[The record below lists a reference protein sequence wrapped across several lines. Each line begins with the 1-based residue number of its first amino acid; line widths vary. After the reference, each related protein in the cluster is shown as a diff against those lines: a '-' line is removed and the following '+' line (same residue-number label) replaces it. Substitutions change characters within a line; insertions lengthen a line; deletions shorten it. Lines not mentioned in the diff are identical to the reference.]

1 MGEILHWRHGVNRV
15 AGELARRSP
24 RPDNPPSVSRVLVI
38 TNNLQQAS
46 FRLRIESLRD
56 ALAQRGFELDIHV
69 RPRSMLPRRRLL
81 RRAAEYDAVILQRK
95 MLDPLDTSL
104 LKRNA
109 RKLFYD
115 VDDAVMF
122 HSRPVGPIEQWR
134 TNRRFHAI
142 ARAARVV
149 AGNEYLAELFRAQGA
164 QVSILPTVV
173 DPGHYQQKSHA
184 ATDRPTLVWIGSKS
198 TIPYVAEIA
207 PVLIDAAKRVPG
219 LRLITIGDVPLA
231 NPPIPTE
238 HVPWSVAAESTA
250 LLRGDIG
257 IAPTPENRW
266 TLGKC
271 GFKIIQYM
279 ATGLPAIASPVGA
292 NREIIQEG
300 LTGFLPKSAEQWT
313 EAIATL
319 AGDPVRRQAMGEA
332 ARKRVEDHFSIQR
345 AADFW
350 ATHLGEPGS
359 T

>member
-1 MGEILHWRHGVNRV
+1 M
-15 AGELARRSP
+15 
-24 RPDNPPSVSRVLVI
+24 
-38 TNNLQQAS
+38 
-46 FRLRIESLRD
+46 
-56 ALAQRGFELDIHV
+56 
-69 RPRSMLPRRRLL
+69 
-81 RRAAEYDAVILQRK
+81 
-95 MLDPLDTSL
+95 
-104 LKRNA
+104 
-109 RKLFYD
+109 
-115 VDDAVMF
+115 
-122 HSRPVGPIEQWR
+122 
-134 TNRRFHAI
+134 
-142 ARAARVV
+142 
-149 AGNEYLAELFRAQGA
+149 
-164 QVSILPTVV
+164 
-173 DPGHYQQKSHA
+173 
-184 ATDRPTLVWIGSKS
+184 
-198 TIPYVAEIA
+198 
-207 PVLIDAAKRVPG
+207 IDAAKRVPG